1 MAEIRVVPRGKVY
14 RQMFDAQVKLSMA
27 VHESRRRRAA
37 EAGVPLQDSA
47 TPPPQPGFGTRAGTE
62 RSDDG
67 RSWDRTC
74 ATEKEETLPDVVV
87 AEKVGSDINERLRE
101 RRLTRHTQAMAEL
114 QRDLASVSESYE
126 TPLRETGENFL
137 SKMSACDEIMEK
149 LMQKI
154 VNADVTYTLQDLHQL
169 WDTIAEKS
177 EDQKKW
183 IMELDTVLGQ
193 HESDRT
199 TKITAVLK
207 KYSTLLEDISYMMPP
222 DIHRLIDGEAMMIN
236 QAILANRRAV
246 ARLVL
251 QATEKHL
258 QKVLLLRLHW
268 EDKVRDW
275 TRLKVQASVDRF
287 REFMNKPLIQQPR
300 GVQDTLESM
309 RAKQEHLSQRLQT
322 TLQGVSSLVPPRCSR
337 ELVSEWHSSLSALNE
352 QIDSLHI
359 DSVEKIRL
367 YYESTWQDCL
377 TQIQISKEDFRE
389 YGLSAAQVNA
399 IVKNELLP
407 QMDQCQSRSE
417 DQIQALHTASER
429 LARRAAAVS
438 RSLFRFMRGAAELW
452 EVHTARLQRADRQLK
467 VQLEEVRQAHQRE
480 NWKKEAHLDM
490 MMDKLRQE
498 SSEETLK
505 VTLGKVILLLED
517 IKNGYRSLHSAEV
530 DSVECYP
537 ALILEEMHCYSSV
550 VSMFFSV
557 DETYRMD
564 SEDLRRYFPSVK
576 LDASGQMES
585 RRPMDQSRTP
595 ATEYPQAPADMLPIE
610 DGEGSEQGSSATLTR
625 VFTTSRGN
633 TYHASSRMFQ
643 WEGKGPSLPELGLL
657 VYPSSFWEQLQD
669 DVCVAF
675 FNHLEEWNLTAL
687 TNAMDVVATKE
698 EELRAEL
705 DLRLRLHETRVQSV
719 ERDVHH
725 ARAEELVLH
734 QERVDRHCKAVLLS
748 LSQSRTDLQDLLT
761 QQRKQTEE
769 FLTQVYSME
778 DKFSSATSSNILL
791 KLHNGLQSQLEKHTS
806 HIQMEHR
813 HFREETERKM
823 ATLRQTNAQFI
834 GSFRLSS
841 APRLFSEGGNFT
853 PKEIALYHKQL
864 EKLAKRMDS
873 ADEAIAIDAEENEF
887 KCMQQ
892 AKDLTNKFQG
902 RFQFLATD
910 LTFLEKLH
918 RVLTSTQV
926 QIKSEVARS
935 SMQKR
940 RLCGMLVELQ
950 RMMDAHTRPGAAEAA
965 VTEQDLMSYTW
976 SVNKE
981 LSERFQYLHCSPE
994 PVMADTAPLSPQ
1006 RRPSSMSFSPSPDGL
1021 IQPSRVGVVS
1031 GKDAAVG
1038 VVQELMRMAKLKDRQ
1053 ESQAGTPQKGFHA
1066 RSVAISQQQC
1076 ALGSLPPL
1084 DTTWRKSPST
1094 QRVKRFSKPTRFD
1107 KRFQVFGSRPVEQ
1120 GVATFK
1126 GLIFNILW
1134 KANDQMLL
1142 VAEEF
1147 YKKEHGP
1154 VSRMERLPETF
1165 ELCAEQVNR
1174 KLLLYC
1180 SQAQKNHR
1188 SYLQEFYVQLR
1199 DFEGHLA
1206 QVLEVVIAHLG
1217 TRHIKALDQDTTQ
1230 IREHLK
1236 AVLQTHEDRK
1246 TEHNR
1251 RLSPPLSH
1259 PAFQEELETLLLAE
1273 EERQREETSAIQST
1287 KQELQACVRRHGDE
1301 FVAAVASLT
1310 EKLLPQL
1317 DSLLTV
1323 DELQAEHTVSPTR
1336 AVVSALSPSLSPDPE
1351 VMQQT
1356 ATTILL
1362 AKGSGDESIQMPK
1375 AFRSWPG
1382 LGYLQ
1387 PASDPP
1393 LGEACRSYGANTT
1406 AKASLAHR
1414 KTVEASEAV
1423 YQRFQQRFQEEL
1435 SRAKEEMEAQMR
1447 QAACWQV
1454 QWRDSTRALKHL
1466 HPQ

>member
-1 MAEIRVVPRGKVY
+1 MLRSSRTHSAADLRDTVSRRMAEIRVVPRGKVY

-27 VHESRRRRAA
+27 LHESRRRRAA
-37 EAGVPLQDSA
+37 TAGVPLQDSA
-47 TPPPQPGFGTRAGTE
+47 TPPGPGFGTRAGTE

-67 RSWDRTC
+67 RSWDRAC
-74 ATEKEETLPDVVV
+74 AASRSLKNATEEEETLPDVVV
-87 AEKVGSDINERLRE
+87 AEKVGSDINERLLE
-101 RRLTRHTQAMAEL
+101 RRLKRHTQAMAEL

-137 SKMSACDEIMEK
+137 SKMSACDETMEN

-169 WDTIAEKS
+169 WDTIAEKA

-193 HESDRT
+193 YESDRT

-207 KYSTLLEDISYMMPP
+207 KYSALLEDVSYMMPP
-222 DIHRLIDGEAMMIN
+222 DIHRLIDGEAMMMN

-258 QKVLLLRLHW
+258 QKGLLLRLHW
-268 EDKVRDW
+268 EDKVQDW

-287 REFMNKPLIQQPR
+287 REFMSDPLIQEPR
-300 GVQDTLESM
+300 GVQGTLESM
-309 RAKQEHLSQRLQT
+309 RAKQEHLSQKLQT
-322 TLQGVSSLVPPRCSR
+322 ELQGISSLVPPRCSK
-337 ELVSEWHSSLSALNE
+337 ELVSEWHSSLSALHE

-377 TQIQISKEDFRE
+377 AQIQIFEEGVRE
-389 YGLSAAQVNA
+389 YGLSAVQVNA

-407 QMDQCQSRSE
+407 QMGQSQSRSE
-417 DQIQALHTASER
+417 DQMQALHAAFEC

-438 RSLFRFMRGAAELW
+438 QSLFRFMRGAAELW

-480 NWKKEAHLDM
+480 NQKIEAHLDM
-490 MMDKLRQE
+490 MTDKLRQE
-498 SSEETLK
+498 SSEEALK
-505 VTLGKVILLLED
+505 VALGKVMLFLED
-517 IKNGYRSLHSAEV
+517 IKNGYSSLHSAEV
-530 DSVECYP
+530 DAVECHP

-557 DETYRMD
+557 DETFHMD
-564 SEDLRRYFPSVK
+564 SEDLRRYFPSVR
-576 LDASGQMES
+576 LDASGQMGS
-585 RRPMDQSRTP
+585 RRPTDQSRTL
-595 ATEYPQAPADMLPIE
+595 ATEYPQSPADMLFIE
-610 DGEGSEQGSSATLTR
+610 DGTDSEQGSSAPLTR

-633 TYHASSRMFQ
+633 TYHASSRTFQ
-643 WEGKGPSLPELGLL
+643 WEEKGPSLPEVGLL

-669 DVCVAF
+669 DVRVAF
-675 FNHLEEWNLTAL
+675 FNHLEEWYHTAL
-687 TNAMDVVATKE
+687 TKATDVVATKK

-719 ERDVHH
+719 ERDVHD

-778 DKFSSATSSNILL
+778 DKFSLATSSNILL
-791 KLHNGLQSQLEKHTS
+791 QLRNCLQSQLEKHTLR
-806 HIQMEHR
+806 IQTEHR
-813 HFREETERKM
+813 HFREEMERKM
-823 ATLRQTNAQFI
+823 ATLRQTSAQFMR
-834 GSFRLSS
+834 SF
-841 APRLFSEGGNFT
+841 RLFSEGGNFT
-853 PKEIALYHKQL
+853 PKEMELYHKQL
-864 EKLAKRMDS
+864 EKLATRIDS
-873 ADEAIAIDAEENEF
+873 TEEAIAVNSEKNESQ
-887 KCMQQ
+887 CLQQ
-892 AKDLTNKFQG
+892 AKDSTNKFQD
-902 RFQFLATD
+902 RFQFLAAD
-910 LTFLEKLH
+910 LRFLEKLR
-918 RVLTSTQV
+918 RVPTSTQV
-926 QIKSEVARS
+926 QIESEVARS
-935 SMQKR
+935 DMQKR
-940 RLCGMLVELQ
+940 RLCSMLVELE
-950 RMMDAHTRPGAAEAA
+950 RMIDAHTRPGAAEAA

-981 LSERFQYLHCSPE
+981 LSDRFQYLRCSPE
-994 PVMADTAPLSPQ
+994 PVMTDTAPLSPHQ
-1006 RRPSSMSFSPSPDGL
+1006 RPSSTSFSPSPEGL
-1021 IQPSRVGVVS
+1021 IQPSRVGVAS

-1038 VVQELMRMAKLKDRQ
+1038 VVQELLRMAKLKDRQ
-1053 ESQAGTPQKGFHA
+1053 ESQASTPQKGFHV
-1066 RSVAISQQQC
+1066 RSVAVSQQQC
-1076 ALGSLPPL
+1076 AWGSLPPL
-1084 DTTWRKSPST
+1084 DTTWRKSPSR

-1107 KRFQVFGSRPVEQ
+1107 KRFQVFGSKPVEQ

-1126 GLIFNILW
+1126 GLIVNILW
-1134 KANDQMLL
+1134 KANDHLLL

-1154 VSRMERLPETF
+1154 VSRLERLPETF

-1180 SQAQKNHR
+1180 SQAENHR
-1188 SYLQEFYVQLR
+1188 RSHLQEFYIQLR

-1206 QVLEVVIAHLG
+1206 QVLEAVMSHLG
-1217 TRHIKALDQDTTQ
+1217 KWHIKALDQDTTQ

-1287 KQELQACVRRHGDE
+1287 KQELQACVTRHGDE
-1301 FVAAVASLT
+1301 FVAALASLT
-1310 EKLLPQL
+1310 EKLLQQV

-1323 DELQAEHTVSPTR
+1323 DELQAER
-1336 AVVSALSPSLSPDPE
+1336 
-1351 VMQQT
+1351 MQQT

-1362 AKGSGDESIQMPK
+1362 AKVSGESIPMQK
-1375 AFRSWPG
+1375 AFRTWPG

-1387 PASDPP
+1387 PASEAP
-1393 LGEACRSYGANTT
+1393 LEQTCRSDSANTA

-1423 YQRFQQRFQEEL
+1423 YQRFEQRFQEEL
-1435 SRAKEEMEAQMR
+1435 SWAKEEMEAQMR

-1454 QWRDSTRALKHL
+1454 QWRDSIRALKHL
-1466 HPQ
+1466 HPR